1 MTYIKM
7 RVPRKPTKEADEVL
21 SVFQRG
27 LDWAQ
32 ENINRIIY
40 VGGAILFIV
49 VISIGYIWVQSNKQ
63 EAASQA
69 LSSAMTVYRQVIG
82 DKSRSGEVEPGKE
95 RLAEALRAFEQVSSE
110 YAGTRQGYEASLFA
124 ANIHFRLGNYDDA
137 SRIVE
142 ELLAND
148 PDFSSKLHVS
158 YFFARILETKGDYTR
173 ALEVYSGV
181 LDRATA
187 DLRPVVLMDLARC
200 YELAGDID
208 SAVQKYRTVLNEF
221 ESTVYATK
229 ADVKLATLG
238 ISAEELL

>member
-1 MTYIKM
+1 MTYVKKRI
-7 RVPRKPTKEADEVL
+7 PRKPSKEADEVL
-21 SVFQRG
+21 TVYQKG

-32 ENINRIIY
+32 DNINRIIY
-40 VGGAILFIV
+40 AGGAILFIA
-49 VISIGYIWVQSNKQ
+49 VISIGYMWVKSNKQ
-63 EAASQA
+63 EAASGA
-69 LSSAMTVYRQVIG
+69 LSSAMAVYRQVNG
-82 DKSRSGEVEPGKE
+82 NENPLERVEPGKE
-95 RLAEALRAFEQVSSE
+95 KLAEALKAFEQVSSD
-110 YAGTRQGYEASLFA
+110 YKGMKQGYEASLFA

-142 ELLAND
+142 DLLAND
-148 PDFSSKLHVS
+148 PDFSSKLNVS
-158 YFFARILETKGDYTR
+158 YFLARILETKGEYTR
-173 ALEVYSGV
+173 AMEVYSGV

-208 SAVQKYRTVLNEF
+208 SAVEKYRTVLDEF
-221 ESTVYATK
+221 EGTVYATK